1 MGRTECGGSGRT
13 GTESTE
19 QPSARVRRP
28 GVTEDS
34 RMNFSLPT
42 TLGDWTVIVAAIV
55 VTHLMFKIGSTVGL
69 WHSDGAHLQLGK
81 G

>member
-1 MGRTECGGSGRT
+1 
-13 GTESTE
+13 
-19 QPSARVRRP
+19 
-28 GVTEDS
+28 
-34 RMNFSLPT
+34 MNFSLPT

-55 VTHLMFKIGSTVGL
+55 VTHLMYRIGATVGL